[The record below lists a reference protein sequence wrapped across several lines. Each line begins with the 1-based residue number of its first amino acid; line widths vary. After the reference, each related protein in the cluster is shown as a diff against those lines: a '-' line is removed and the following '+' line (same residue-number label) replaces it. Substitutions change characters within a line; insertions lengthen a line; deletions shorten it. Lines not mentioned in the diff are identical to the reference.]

1 MPRPNALKQYQS
13 VGVSSG
19 VEGATPHR
27 LVQMLMEGALDKVST
42 ARGALVRGDLAEKG
56 RHIGWAINVI
66 GGLRASLDLEKG
78 GEIAANLDQLYDYI
92 TRRLS
97 EGNIQNDPAALEE
110 VQSLL
115 GEIKAGWDAI
125 PVALRQLPPETRAAG

>member
-27 LVQMLMEGALDKVST
+27 LVQMLMEGALDRIAT
-42 ARGALVRGDLAEKG
+42 ARGALLRGDLAEKG
-56 RHIGWAINVI
+56 RHIGWAINVV
-66 GGLRASLDLEKG
+66 GGLRASLDLERG
-78 GEIAANLDQLYDYI
+78 GEIAANLDSLYDYV

-125 PVALRQLPPETRAAG
+125 PPVLRGLPTESVAAG

>member
-1 MPRPNALKQYQS
+1 MPRLNALKQYQS
-13 VGVSSG
+13 VGVSSA

-27 LVQMLMEGALDKVST
+27 LVQMLMEGALDRIAT
-42 ARGALVRGDLAEKG
+42 ARGALLRGDLAEKG
-56 RHIGWAINVI
+56 RHIGWAINVV
-66 GGLRASLDLEKG
+66 GGLRASLDLERG
-78 GEIAANLDQLYDYI
+78 GEIAANLDSLYDYV

-125 PVALRQLPPETRAAG
+125 PALLGGLPPEVRAAG